1 MFYNSREI
9 EIERKIDEFLSYES
23 FVPRRT
29 YINEKFYRIDLRF
42 IKLRNCDEFI
52 FKIYSNGVR
61 KFIIQL
67 YSVGTRGIS
76 NYDVDD
82 LIM

>member
-1 MFYNSREI
+1 MFYDSREI
-9 EIERKIDEFLSYES
+9 EIEKKLVNSYRTNRLSLDEHWQ
-23 FVPRRT
+23 T
-29 YINEKFYRIDLRF
+29 KFYWINLRF

-52 FKIYSNGVR
+52 FEIYSNGVR